1 MFGAISAR
9 AVRER
14 AGAGAEIAS
23 VGASIRC
30 AGRRFVVNYP
40 CMKNLPENAAKYLA
54 AFDLDGTLA
63 ELGSPVTEGNVAL
76 LKRLAHRAQ
85 IVLSSGKP
93 TYYLCGFA
101 RQLGIADAVLIGEN
115 GCAMQF
121 GVSLPPAQNT
131 YFTSSERAVKQLDFA
146 RRAVPAL
153 FDGNIW
159 CQPNEIMFTP
169 FPTSEEQFVA
179 IRAFNAAHAAE
190 LDALDVYE
198 HCDSFD
204 YVPHGVNKRTAL
216 ENLAARLG
224 VPAGRVIAVGDGV
237 NDYPMFECA
246 GISVGIHLAQPER
259 AGHDFPSLEDAL
271 RFLISVTE
279 KD

>member
-1 MFGAISAR
+1 M
-9 AVRER
+9 E
-14 AGAGAEIAS
+14 
-23 VGASIRC
+23 
-30 AGRRFVVNYP
+30 
-40 CMKNLPENAAKYLA
+40 KAAFTDVKYLA

-63 ELGSPVTEGNVAL
+63 ELGSPVTEDNVVL
-76 LKRLAHRAQ
+76 LKRLAQQAQ

-146 RRAVPAL
+146 RKAVPAL
-153 FDGNIW
+153 FDGRIW

-179 IRAFNAAHAAE
+179 IRAFNAAHADE
-190 LDALDVYE
+190 LDALDIYE

-216 ENLAARLG
+216 ESLADCLG
-224 VPAGRVIAVGDGV
+224 VPATKVIAVGDGV

-246 GISVGIHLAQPER
+246 GISVGIRLAEPRR
-259 AGHDFPSLEDAL
+259 AGHNFSDPGDAL
-271 RFLISVTE
+271 RFLVAATSE
-279 KD
+279 A